1 MQPQELPAV
10 HILYIMSRYYSYI
23 NTTIKLV
30 EQYKGDQPFAIFIKA
45 FFSKEKKYGSKDR
58 KQIASLCYNYFRLGV
73 AMHHSSPA
81 QKLKV
86 AVFLSEKELSD
97 FVEKIIPEW
106 TEQISYPVNK
116 KQAFV
121 KEQFLVNDIF
131 PFKDIWSEGVNP
143 ETYCQSM
150 LLQPLLYLRIRPQ
163 CRITTLKKLEKSK
176 LNYELIN
183 QDCICLPAATNAED
197 FFITDKEVVV
207 QDYNSQKVLNY
218 LRQNETALFGEAA
231 SNKGI
236 ATWDCCAASGGKS
249 ILLIDVLKHK
259 IDLTIADIRPRII
272 MNLHQRF
279 KRAGIKQYNYF
290 IADVGDAHFSPP
302 ASNYQ
307 LIICDAPC
315 TGSGTWSRTPEQLSF
330 FNLNDIK
337 KYSTLQRRI
346 VSNVIPHLQREGIFV
361 YITCSVFKGENEAV
375 ASFIQQNLH
384 LKLLYQEVLKGF
396 AERADTMYVA
406 VFKKEV

>member
-1 MQPQELPAV
+1 
-10 HILYIMSRYYSYI
+10 MSRFYSYI

-30 EQYKGDQPFAIFIKA
+30 EQYKGDQPFAIFLKA

-58 KQIASLCYNYFRLGV
+58 KQIASLCYNYFRLGL
-73 AMHHSSPA
+73 AMHYSSSE

-86 AVFLSEKELSD
+86 AVFLGEKELSE

-106 TEQISYPVNK
+106 TEQISYATNK
-116 KQAFV
+116 KLALV
-121 KEQFLVNDIF
+121 KDQFLVNDIF

-143 ETYCQSM
+143 ETYCLSM
-150 LLQPLLYLRIRPQ
+150 LSQPLLFLRIRPQ
-163 CRITTLKKLEKSK
+163 CKITTVKKLGKSK
-176 LNYELIN
+176 LPYELIN
-183 QDCICLPAATNAED
+183 QDCICLPAATKAED

-207 QDYNSQKVLNY
+207 QDYSSQKVLNY
-218 LRQNETALFGEAA
+218 LRQNETALFRKVPP
-231 SNKGI
+231 NKGI

-249 ILLIDVLKHK
+249 ILLLDVLKHK
-259 IDLTIADIRPRII
+259 IDLTIADIRPGIV

-315 TGSGTWSRTPEQLSF
+315 TGSGTWSRTPEQLYF
-330 FNLNDIK
+330 FTLNDVK
-337 KYSTLQRRI
+337 KYSDMQRRI
-346 VSNVIPHLQREGIFV
+346 VSNVVPYLQSEGIFV
-361 YITCSVFKGENEAV
+361 YITCSVFKEENEAV
-375 ASFIQQNLH
+375 ATFIQQVLH
-384 LKLLYQEVLKGF
+384 LKLLHMEILKGF
-396 AERADTMYVA
+396 DNRADTMFVA
-406 VFKKEV
+406 VFKKEA